1 MTTMA
6 TLSGFQKF
14 TDGLP
19 KQSKRMPVLFT
30 SHGNPMDIPL
40 SKEEQPFWDTLSH
53 LGKELQSKYEVKAAL
68 IGS

>member
-1 MTTMA
+1 
-6 TLSGFQKF
+6 
-14 TDGLP
+14 
-19 KQSKRMPVLFT
+19 MPVLFT